1 VGGGGVLEALGDRV
15 SLTWRDLAVLMMGWS
30 DNEATNLLIAKVG
43 LEAVNRRLDAL
54 GLARTRLR
62 RLMMDLDAARRGDEN
77 VSTPGE
83 LRRLMEAV
91 HEGAGLSSARAAD
104 LRTVAS
110 VPKWGTA
117 PGLASPFRTPLP
129 DTLRVLDKAGDLEGV
144 RCVTAV
150 VDLPG
155 RPYSVAIMTAYL
167 RRAADG
173 DEAIRAISA
182 ALFETFDRLARS
194 SEFGRVISSNH
205 SSSRTRS
212 SKVSR
217 RRTSRTF
224 PSSTNASAA
233 RGRRL

>member
-1 VGGGGVLEALGDRV
+1 MRSG
-15 SLTWRDLAVLMMGWS
+15 SP
-30 DNEATNLLIAKVG
+30 
-43 LEAVNRRLDAL
+43 
-54 GLARTRLR
+54 RTRLR
-62 RLMMDLDAARRGDEN
+62 RRMMDLDAARRGDEN
-77 VSTPGE
+77 VSSPGE

-104 LRTVAS
+104 LRAVAS
-110 VPKWGTA
+110 VPKWGTP

-129 DTLRVLDKAGDLEGV
+129 DTLRVLDKAGELEGV

-173 DEAIRAISA
+173 EEAIRAISA

-194 SEFGRVISSNH
+194 SEFGRVISSNRH

-212 SKVSR
+212 SNVSR